1 MVKIALKE
9 KESIMDFEN
18 SQTKLNLARAFAG
31 ECQGGARYQFIAQ
44 KATKEGKNNIQI
56 LFKGL
61 AKNEMAH
68 AKVFWDLLSA
78 HATQP
83 QKNIEIKAGYPFE
96 DGDLLQLIK
105 FASNNEKSEIT
116 TIYPS
121 FAKIAEDEGFGDVAE
136 KFKLIAL
143 VENDHFMILDDLY
156 NKLKS
161 KELYSAGKEMIWKC
175 DHCGHTHL
183 GKEAY
188 KTCPLCDLDQNY
200 IALDMLDK
208 R

>member
-1 MVKIALKE
+1 
-9 KESIMDFEN
+9 
-18 SQTKLNLARAFAG
+18 
-31 ECQGGARYQFIAQ
+31 
-44 KATKEGKNNIQI
+44 
-56 LFKGL
+56 
-61 AKNEMAH
+61 MAH

-105 FASNNEKSEIT
+105 FASNNEKSENT

-161 KELYSAGKEMIWKC
+161 KELYSAGKEIF
-175 DHCGHTHL
+175 L
-183 GKEAY
+183 Y
-188 KTCPLCDLDQNY
+188 KTNKTFHGSFC
-200 IALDMLDK
+200 K
-208 R
+208 RMSWLT